1 MITNAH
7 LQKSITYTAYRAMI
21 DQLMLE
27 NKTTGPN
34 QSEEL
39 TEYAKLNIHRMNR
52 LDKTVQLST
61 ELITTL
67 QQLQRD
73 LTWVVLTEGWCGDA
87 AQNVPVLHTIAQ
99 QQPRIQLR
107 LLLRDENLDIMD
119 QYLTN
124 GGRSIPKLICLD
136 TLTMEELFTWGPRP
150 AEAQTL
156 VQQLKAEGVT
166 DHHALAEKIH
176 AWYAQNKTT
185 ALQLEIQQ
193 LLEKLR

>member
-7 LQKSITYTAYRAMI
+7 LQKSITYSEYRAMI
-21 DQLMLE
+21 DRLMLE

-52 LDKTVQLST
+52 LDKTVQLFPELT
-61 ELITTL
+61 ETL

-99 QQPRIQLR
+99 QQPAY
-107 LLLRDENLDIMD
+107 NYVYCFVM
-119 QYLTN
+119 
-124 GGRSIPKLICLD
+124 
-136 TLTMEELFTWGPRP
+136 
-150 AEAQTL
+150 
-156 VQQLKAEGVT
+156 
-166 DHHALAEKIH
+166 
-176 AWYAQNKTT
+176 KT
-185 ALQLEIQQ
+185 
-193 LLEKLR
+193 